1 MRALAAVCMVACA
14 ASAVAVAGST
24 HPKGRPQ
31 AGNGIEAVGTSAWP
45 AVAAQLAKN
54 IARDSFAHDYPRVWE
69 YLHPAYQHAV
79 SQSRWQACQ
88 RSHPVAPR
96 SIKITRVAVAQA
108 NELPVDLSIL
118 GRREVQE
125 IQLYIQY
132 TTPALAGPQVAVLY
146 TFWLKSGKGWTA
158 VWLGD
163 EYAAYK
169 AGKCYVTA
177 QGQAPL
183 Y

>member
-1 MRALAAVCMVACA
+1 
-14 ASAVAVAGST
+14 
-24 HPKGRPQ
+24 
-31 AGNGIEAVGTSAWP
+31 
-45 AVAAQLAKN
+45 
-54 IARDSFAHDYPRVWE
+54 
-69 YLHPAYQHAV
+69 
-79 SQSRWQACQ
+79 
-88 RSHPVAPR
+88 VAPR
-96 SIKITRVAVAQA
+96 SIKITRVAIAQA

-118 GRREVQE
+118 GRNEVQE
-125 IQLYIQY
+125 IQLYVQY

-146 TFWLKSGKGWTA
+146 TFWLKSGKAWTA

-169 AGKCYVTA
+169 AGKCYVSP